1 MYQQFTTGQ
10 NIISYICNGVVFNA
24 KYVFSNVAV
33 LSAVYG
39 LDYATKK
46 IFTLLKMKKEKVLV
60 SSI

>member
-1 MYQQFTTGQ
+1 MLHHSPMKYF
-10 NIISYICNGVVFNA
+10 ISLDYGVVFNA

-39 LDYATKK
+39 LDFATKK
-46 IFTLLKMKKEKVLV
+46 ISALLKMKKEKVLV